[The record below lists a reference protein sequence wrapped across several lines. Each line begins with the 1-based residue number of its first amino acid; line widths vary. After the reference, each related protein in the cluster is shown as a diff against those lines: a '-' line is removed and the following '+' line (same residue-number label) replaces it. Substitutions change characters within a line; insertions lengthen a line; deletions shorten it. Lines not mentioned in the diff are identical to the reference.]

1 MASILPSPDTFDVL
15 ISLIKSWDWTHP
27 ERQQPR
33 HESHNEIEDEL
44 IAWRSLKSADINS
57 AGPVRFRSL
66 PNGRTEV
73 KVVMTYE
80 PPFGR
85 LGMEIARF
93 FGEDPAQ
100 HFETICSA
108 TNR

>member
-1 MASILPSPDTFDVL
+1 MDVE
-15 ISLIKSWDWTHP
+15 I
-27 ERQQPR
+27 
-33 HESHNEIEDEL
+33 HNEIEDEL
-44 IAWRSLKSADINS
+44 IAWRSLESADINN
-57 AGPVRFRSL
+57 ADPAWFRSRL

-73 KVVMTYE
+73 KVVMRYE

-85 LGMEIARF
+85 LGMEIARS

-100 HFETICSA
+100 HFETICTA